1 MGKMFA
7 LTDLDLF
14 TSINLKCIP
23 EVGADLRE
31 RFPAVQQGYH
41 MNKKHWITVE
51 MDGSI
56 VDKQLK
62 AWIDTSYDLVV
73 KTLTKRQKLALDSL

>member
-1 MGKMFA
+1 
-7 LTDLDLF
+7 
-14 TSINLKCIP
+14 
-23 EVGADLRE
+23 
-31 RFPAVQQGYH
+31 

-56 VDKQLK
+56 GDKQLK
-62 AWIDTSYDLVV
+62 KWIDTSYTLVV